1 MKENEDE
8 EVWEC
13 ENKDDD
19 DDCTIIDATLVP
31 PQIIHRSSKRSMNS
45 RIVSTATK
53 LIELYESLESEQDKR
68 NLIDSVEK
76 AMKNVEIRRVEEVLP
91 PKTRVSVKGRPKNV
105 KRNLTHYEHLLKK
118 EEEDSKEA
126 QLKPKKM
133 EVAIKEKEET
143 KRKLQD
149 LKKVITDS

>member
-19 DDCTIIDATLVP
+19 DDCTIIDATMVP
-31 PQIIHRSSKRSMNS
+31 PQIIRRSNKRNFNS

-68 NLIDSVEK
+68 NLIDSVEN
-76 AMKNVEIRRVEEVLP
+76 AMKSVEIRRVEEVLP

-118 EEEDSKEA
+118 EDSKEA